1 MQDIKCYLDRISPRW
16 VLTSI
21 QDSKT
26 CLDKSQYPNVKGSA
40 VIERECILVSLNSDR
55 LVFAGAPKAPNTIA
69 YPYICTSN
77 IVSVHICPVKI
88 CIDGKMTNNP
98 EQNVIVL
105 FVETLNTYYTFVAQA
120 KHICNT
126 AYELEETIK
135 IIEKMAEGI

>member
-1 MQDIKCYLDRISPRW
+1 
-16 VLTSI
+16 
-21 QDSKT
+21 
-26 CLDKSQYPNVKGSA
+26 LDKSQYPNVKGSA

-135 IIEKMAEGI
+135 IIEKMAEEI

>member
-69 YPYICTSN
+69 
-77 IVSVHICPVKI
+77 
-88 CIDGKMTNNP
+88 
-98 EQNVIVL
+98 
-105 FVETLNTYYTFVAQA
+105 
-120 KHICNT
+120 
-126 AYELEETIK
+126 
-135 IIEKMAEGI
+135 